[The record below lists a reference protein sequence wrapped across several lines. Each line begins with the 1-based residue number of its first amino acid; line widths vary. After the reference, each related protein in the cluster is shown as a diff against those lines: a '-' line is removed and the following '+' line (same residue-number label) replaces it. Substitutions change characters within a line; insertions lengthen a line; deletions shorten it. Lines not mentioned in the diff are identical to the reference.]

1 MTKGWNRRRFLDT
14 LGGSAAGLVILGNSR
29 SARSYQANEKLHIA
43 VVGIGGMGAW
53 DLVHMAGEN
62 VEFGAGMTFKPASR
76 PVMTGENIV
85 ALCDVDERGAAAS
98 APGRRNPPG
107 ETFARYPQAKRYQDY
122 RKMLDELD
130 RQIDAV
136 VVGTPDHLH
145 APVAVAAMR
154 RGKHVYCEKPGAH
167 SVFEARQLAEVA
179 AKQRVATQLGTQM
192 HATGNYRRIVELVR
206 SGAIGAVRECH
217 IWLRS
222 RGANTS
228 DRPTAAESVP
238 QGLNWDLFLGPA
250 PYRPYHPTYV
260 RGSGGN
266 WQRWWDFG
274 CGALGNMACH
284 FFTLAFWALE
294 LRYPTRVEAEGPP
307 PHPETTPDRLT
318 VRYQFPTRAEMP
330 PVTLTWT
337 HGSQPPPIFA
347 ENAFPDWAW
356 GVFVGT
362 EGMLLVDYEQWKL
375 WPEKK
380 FAEFRPPNPSIPPS
394 VGAEIGQRAQWIAA
408 YQALPSWQRVAEV
421 GHRAEW
427 IAACKTGS
435 TTGCHFG
442 YSGPVV
448 EAVMLGAVAYRAGTA
463 LEWDAAN
470 LRVTNASKANSFL
483 RREYR
488 RGWEL

>member
-1 MTKGWNRRRFLDT
+1 MTKRWNRRHFLDT
-14 LGGSAAGLVILGNSR
+14 LSGSAAGLLILGNSR
-29 SARSYQANEKLHIA
+29 SARSYQANAKLNIA

-53 DLVHMAGEN
+53 NLVHMAGEN
-62 VEFGAGMTFKPASR
+62 VEFGAGMRIKPASQ
-76 PVMTGENIV
+76 PVMSGENIV
-85 ALCDVDERGAAAS
+85 ALCDVDERSAAAS
-98 APGRRNPPG
+98 ASGRRNPPG
-107 ETFARYPQAKRYQDY
+107 ETFARYPQSKRYQDY

-136 VVGTPDHLH
+136 VVSTPDHLH

-167 SVFEARQLAEVA
+167 SVFEARLLAEVA
-179 AKQRVATQLGTQM
+179 AEQRVATQLGTQM

-206 SGAIGAVRECH
+206 AGAIGAVRECH
-217 IWLRS
+217 IWLR
-222 RGANTS
+222 GGGVNTS
-228 DRPTAAESVP
+228 DRPTATAPVP
-238 QGLNWDLFLGPA
+238 KGLNWDLFLGPA

-260 RGSGGN
+260 RGCGGN

-284 FFTLAFWALE
+284 FFNLAFWALE
-294 LRYPTRVEAEGPP
+294 LRYPNWVEAEGPP
-307 PHPETTPDRLT
+307 PHRETTPDRLHL
-318 VRYQFPTRAEMP
+318 RYRFPARGEMP

-362 EGMLLVDYEQWKL
+362 EGMLLANYEQWML
-375 WPEKK
+375 WPVKK
-380 FAEFRPPNPSIPPS
+380 FAEFMPPDPSIPPS
-394 VGAEIGQRAQWIAA
+394 VGAEISQRAQWIAA

-427 IAACKTGS
+427 IAACKRGS
-435 TTGCHFG
+435 ATGCHFG

-470 LRVTNASKANSFL
+470 LRVTNDSKAN
-483 RREYR
+483 
-488 RGWEL
+488 